1 MRVKCTV
8 CGYSFDVQKRIP
20 KDCPYCGR
28 QNTLRRVKT
37 AEEILRE
44 VDELTDQFITRDEK

>member
-44 VDELTDQFITRDEK
+44 VDELTDQFITKD